1 MRADRPIVIDGGIR
15 INRGTLRGAAILGDW
30 ENDGVTDTNVM
41 LNYGVMYSD
50 RRFSALRA
58 EKPSTP
64 LRVLAACSRVLR
76 AHASMNI
83 SLASAHSGQTQPSGR
98 SLNKVPGATSASGS
112 PSSGTYS

>member
-64 LRVLAACSRVLR
+64 LHVLAACSRGLR
-76 AHASMNI
+76 ASHVSVQRLNDLLHA
-83 SLASAHSGQTQPSGR
+83 LTHG
-98 SLNKVPGATSASGS
+98 LVVPGGQ
-112 PSSGTYS
+112 PGGRPGWG